1 MTVKKKSVS
10 KIEDDLSSSSD
21 LTESFSWRDKCNFP
35 DLDYSLLFDVL
46 VALIP
51 GIQEVSSDK
60 RGLITKKISSKEIN
74 F

>member
-1 MTVKKKSVS
+1 MTIKKKSIS
-10 KIEDDLSSSSD
+10 KHEDDVSTSSD
-21 LTESFSWRDKCNFP
+21 ITESFSWRDKCNFP

-60 RGLITKKISSKEIN
+60 RGLILNYIN
-74 F
+74 I